1 MFFVYAM
8 HYSLFLKLFS
18 NNSGRCCFV
27 IVHVYLTFAETGTE
41 GPTSSH
47 TTSPPNGIKTAVFA
61 YLRDIDL
68 FVLFSHLLAN
78 KKIRI

>member
-1 MFFVYAM
+1 MRCIIAYFAN
-8 HYSLFLKLFS
+8 YSVIIQVVVVSLSFL
-18 NNSGRCCFV
+18 
-27 IVHVYLTFAETGTE
+27 VYLTFAETGTE